1 MWTTATVKA
10 DANCVSALVA
20 LLTFVGV
27 GAGVAVGVVVG
38 VVVVGGGSLQFGTC
52 DVEIFLK
59 TTIFGFVGFGDG
71 TKM

>member
-27 GAGVAVGVVVG
+27 GAGVTVCVCVFIV
-38 VVVVGGGSLQFGTC
+38 
-52 DVEIFLK
+52 
-59 TTIFGFVGFGDG
+59 
-71 TKM
+71 